1 LAAIL
6 IAGVVKSLNKMKN
19 KIEERL
25 ETYNEWKEEIFTNI
39 KNSKN
44 ITSGRVIKW
53 ADDLQKLE
61 VKIGELEALLV

>member
-1 LAAIL
+1 
-6 IAGVVKSLNKMKN
+6 MKN

>member
-1 LAAIL
+1 MAAIL